1 MSKELTIDDAVLILQ
16 DFLHPRF
23 AEAKRYLESVA
34 PNHPALKELAE
45 REEDYRR
52 KHAMVCDDASVYM
65 DNAKDLQE
73 FSNDYYASN
82 FGVRRKY
89 MDEVASRIEI
99 YATDEKTGKEVALSQ
114 KQTTDYLN
122 LLFQKSKLETS
133 MTLLGSENYHKLSH
147 EEKKEVFREATND
160 RFFANMA
167 QVTMASA
174 VVKPEGKELELGSQ
188 EQLTYIQKLSNTFRS
203 ALKDIEKTDGKLKVS
218 EDVVLVSVMDT
229 ADQAQAYQTQ
239 LKEKAR
245 TMDGESRK
253 KLNEVAVRVAVRKQN
268 LEGKADKVSGGKYK
282 RLFQTFRENKY
293 QIATNAAA
301 TIALTLSGYGTI
313 ALVAYGAY
321 MAASSWIM
329 PILNETQKAKIES
342 EEKGMQ
348 PLSFKQRWHDARV
361 KLMGDKETGQK
372 GDEKYKRKAIIT
384 SAVSVLSF
392 GLLAKHAAA
401 FQSLDDCKRVF
412 SLTRLGVANMTQA
425 TEAGYTGVNVLKN
438 KKDENAKK
446 EFKSALK
453 GLGIGL
459 AAGALT
465 QGIQAFVRNFD
476 SIKETVSGWF
486 DKGSLSDGTSI
497 EAVQTVEAVKLE
509 GNPKWATDYPY
520 NRGGSD
526 SLTADSSDAFNG
538 KGPLR
543 AGGVDTEDIV
553 PQDIQSEPFP
563 SEWNK
568 NLGIEK
574 WRYDLMKSNINN
586 GLIANF
592 DPQSLDRAY
601 MNMDNQFV
609 SQFVDQTR
617 LDEMLEDK
625 IIDAKTYAIVSEYAT
640 GVDAETGQT
649 QVFPSRWNE
658 DMGIDQEE
666 YDKIMSNVRFRSF
679 YDLTELAR
687 NGTRHQ
693 DILIDENGGLFIETP
708 TGNYRII
715 DEATAEGLSEDECK
729 RAIIDDGIV
738 QYAKDKY
745 ASCMVPEIS
754 RLHGREFLSE
764 QFASVQI
771 EGMTDEKMQQ
781 AIDIAM
787 RTYDPN
793 QVAGATAEMKELFPD
808 MSEKQTQT
816 VRRIINYNRQFD
828 ENGEQMTKLLEAVNC
843 GDKEGM
849 NYETARNLLNQRE
862 EILSRSKGDAVL
874 DSQESDCGGRMLHSR
889 PMNKPVEEPVE
900 EYRPDLPEAEKIKVQ
915 ETPVRTRAMPDM
927 APEEQPVAE
936 EVTPVGRQYEAKQLS
951 DHYSDAGKQKT
962 IPSDK
967 AERFVRKQKLL
978 EEHPILGVF
987 MSAKDGNSNN

>member
-99 YATDEKTGKEVALSQ
+99 YATDEKTGKEVVLSQ

-133 MTLLGSENYHKLSH
+133 MALLGSENYHKLSH
-147 EEKKEVFREATND
+147 DEKKKVFREATND
-160 RFFANMA
+160 RFLANMA

-174 VVKPEGKELELGSQ
+174 IVAPEGKELELGSQ

-203 ALKDIEKTDGKLKVS
+203 ALKDIEKTDEKLKVS

-229 ADQAQAYQTQ
+229 ADQAQAYQAQ

-268 LEGKADKVSGGKYK
+268 LESKADKVSGGKYK
-282 RLFQTFRENKY
+282 RLMQTFRENKY

-313 ALVAYGAY
+313 ALAAYGAY

-361 KLMGDKETGQK
+361 KLMGDKKTGQK

-401 FQSLDDCKRVF
+401 FQSLNDCKRAF

-465 QGIQAFVRNFD
+465 QGVQAVVRNFD
-476 SIKETVSGWF
+476 GLKETVSGWF
-486 DKGSLSDGTSI
+486 DKGSLSDGTGI

-520 NRGGSD
+520 NRGG
-526 SLTADSSDAFNG
+526 N
-538 KGPLR
+538 
-543 AGGVDTEDIV
+543 AGIEEGHHIMLDDKPVEEGVAPQEGLDIV
-553 PQDIQSEPFP
+553 PETVTYEPFP
-563 SEWNK
+563 TEWSED
-568 NLGIEK
+568 LGISK
-574 WRYDLMKSNINN
+574 WRYDLMMSNINN
-586 GLIANF
+586 GLIADF
-592 DPQSLDRAY
+592 DAQSLDRAY
-601 MNMDNQFV
+601 MNMD
-609 SQFVDQTR
+609 
-617 LDEMLEDK
+617 DEFMSHFEG
-625 IIDAKTYAIVSEYAT
+625 KTKM
-640 GVDAETGQT
+640 
-649 QVFPSRWNE
+649 QVF
-658 DMGIDQEE
+658 
-666 YDKIMSNVRFRSF
+666 YDI
-679 YDLTELAR
+679 TELDR
-687 NGTRHQ
+687 NGRTHQ
-693 DILIDENGGLFIETP
+693 VVLGNAENGFFINTP
-708 TGNYRII
+708 TGRHMIEDAGVI
-715 DEATAEGLSEDECK
+715 AQAKEALANGDQLL
-729 RAIIDDGIV
+729 
-738 QYAKDKY
+738 
-745 ASCMVPEIS
+745 IS
-754 RLHGREFLSE
+754 RLHGRDFLRE
-764 QFASVQI
+764 QFENVQI

-808 MSEKQTQT
+808 MNKDQIRT
-816 VRRIINYNRQFD
+816 VSKIIDYNRRFD
-828 ENGEQMTKLLEAVNC
+828 QNGEQMEQLLGTIGC
-843 GDKEGM
+843 GEKEGID
-849 NYETARNLLNQRE
+849 YEASSALLNKRA
-862 EILSRSKGDAVL
+862 EILAQSNKPTRL
-874 DSQESDCGGRMLHSR
+874 TSQNAGCEE
-889 PMNKPVEEPVE
+889 PMTHIRHIEKPVEEPVE
-900 EYRPDLPEAEKIKVQ
+900 EYKPDLPEPEKIKVQ
-915 ETPVRTRAMPDM
+915 KTPVRTRAMPDM

-962 IPSDK
+962 ISNDK